1 MSRFKRTM
9 DGLPGRLPTGEPV
22 LWQGKPMAFA
32 LARRAFRTRL
42 IVGYFAL
49 LIVWRFSGALTQ
61 GHGLAAAFL
70 SAFSGALLGA
80 AALGLFY
87 GFAFLIARSTTYTI
101 TAKRVVITYGVAL
114 PKSLNLPFSKIAA
127 ADLAVRPESGDIV
140 LTTEGKRLSYA
151 LLWPHV
157 HAGPR
162 GRTQPTLRCVA
173 DAKGAADILGRA
185 IVPSTAAI
193 IEADAMLAHAA

>member
-9 DGLPGRLPTGEPV
+9 EGLPGRLPAGESV
-22 LWQGKPMAFA
+22 LWQGKPQAFA

-49 LIVWRFSGALTQ
+49 LIVWRFTGALTQ
-61 GHGLAAAFL
+61 GHGLGAAVL

-101 TAKRVVITYGVAL
+101 TGKRVVITYGVAL
-114 PKSLNLPFSKIAA
+114 PKSLNLPFTKLSS
-127 ADLAVRPESGDIV
+127 ADLALRAESGDIV
-140 LTTEGKRLSYA
+140 LQTEGKALSYA

-157 HAGPR
+157 QAGPK
-162 GRTQPTLRCVA
+162 GRSLPTMRCVA

-185 IVPSTAAI
+185 ISPAATVAAPA
-193 IEADAMLAHAA
+193 EMLAHAA